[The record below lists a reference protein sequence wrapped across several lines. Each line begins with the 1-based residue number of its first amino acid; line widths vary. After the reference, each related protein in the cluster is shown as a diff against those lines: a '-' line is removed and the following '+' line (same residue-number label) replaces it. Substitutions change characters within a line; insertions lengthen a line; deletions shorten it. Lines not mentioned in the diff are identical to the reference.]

1 MVHTTPPVPQ
11 ALVLLPDRQLLPLQH
26 PAQVAGSHTQVP
38 DWHFWP
44 TAHCEPLPQRQLPD
58 TEQLSERVVEQVVH
72 DVPPMPQCACVG
84 GL

>member
-11 ALVLLPDRQLLPLQH
+11 ADVLVPDTQVLPLQQPEH
-26 PAQVAGSHTQVP
+26 VVGSHTQVP

-44 TAHCEPLPQRQLPD
+44 VEHCGPAPQRQLPD
-58 TEQLSERVVEQVVH
+58 EEQLSERVVEHVVH
-72 DVPPMPQCACVG
+72 EPPLLPQWACVG